1 MSSLLTKNFKISLA
15 KQVQNLTDVN
25 ANSYLPLDKKSYI
38 YVVLGRQ
45 LPWNTGTE
53 VAPTPGLTD
62 NDLNTLYKKGI
73 FAKQVSFENSSLVVE
88 RNDWTSNTV
97 YNTYESNT
105 NFYIVNSKDQV
116 FKCLSNVSVGTTS
129 TDEPELTL
137 SATSLEEPYLETSD
151 GYKWKYMYTISSVQ
165 KQKFM
170 DADWMPV
177 IHNKFVRAAAIPSS
191 IDVVNITNSGN
202 NYTDGA
208 TQSIISVVGDGSGAI
223 LKANVVGGHIH
234 DIVIQDRG
242 RDYTTANLVFTDVT
256 GGSGSGASATV
267 SIAPHDGHG
276 YDPVYELGASTVMFN
291 VEFDGTESGTY
302 PVDNE
307 FRQIFAISNPYE
319 YGTET
324 LASDKSYTLYTKIKT
339 SPGLGDF
346 SNDEIVYQGT
356 TFSDATF
363 TAEVISFDE
372 IENYVYVNNITGT
385 LNTNQAL
392 KGLSSGSIRVATA
405 LTNPTLH
412 PYSGKVLYIS
422 DKLPVS
428 RDADQTD
435 RIKFILSF

>member
-1 MSSLLTKNFKISLA
+1 MSSILTKNFKITLA
-15 KQVQNLTDVN
+15 KQIQNLTDVS

-53 VAPTPGLTD
+53 VAPTPGVTD
-62 NDLNTLYKKGI
+62 KNFNDLYKTGI

-88 RNDWTSNTV
+88 KNTWTSNTV
-97 YNTYESNT
+97 YNTYESDT
-105 NFYIVNSKDQV
+105 NFYVINSKDQV
-116 FKCLSNVSVGTTS
+116 FKCLANVATGIAS

-137 SATSLEEPYLETSD
+137 SATSLEEPYLETAD
-151 GYKWKYMYTISSVQ
+151 GYKWKYLYTISSVQ

-170 DADWMPV
+170 DDNWMPV
-177 IHNKFVRAAAIPSS
+177 TFNKFVRASAVPTS
-191 IDVVNITNSGN
+191 IDVVTVTNSGN

-208 TQSIISVVGDGSGAI
+208 TQSIITVVGDGTGAI
-223 LKANVVGGHIH
+223 LKANVVGGQVQN
-234 DIVIQDRG
+234 IVIQDRG
-242 RDYTTANLVFTDVT
+242 QDYTTANLIFSDVT
-256 GGSGSGASATV
+256 GGSGSGASAIV

-276 YDPVYELGASTVMFN
+276 YDPVFELGASTIMFN
-291 VEFDGTESGTY
+291 VEFDGSESGVY

-319 YGTET
+319 YGTTT
-324 LASDKSYTLYTKIKT
+324 LATDKSYTLYTKIKT

-356 TFSDATF
+356 TFADATF

-392 KGLSSGSIRVATA
+392 KGYSSGSIRVATA

-428 RDADQTD
+428 RDANQTD